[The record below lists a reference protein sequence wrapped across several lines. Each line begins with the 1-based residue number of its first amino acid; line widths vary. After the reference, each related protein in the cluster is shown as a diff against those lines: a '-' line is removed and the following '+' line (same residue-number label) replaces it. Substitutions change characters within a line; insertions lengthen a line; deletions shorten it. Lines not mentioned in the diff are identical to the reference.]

1 MIEQQ
6 ARGKAFAMNL
16 TRSVLLGII
25 LIVSASSTLAQLVNG
40 RLTTSF
46 YTLQRFD
53 TVGSSKTYLRA
64 YQTVQLSAAQGDFSL
79 HTMLQGAMNG
89 TNDFGDVGRIRFYN
103 LYLTWANIGR
113 ALDLNFGRQALYA
126 GVANGTID
134 GLLARAR
141 LWKNQITVTG
151 FGGATVN
158 SDFTGIRKNIHD
170 NYSIGGQVVTTALEG
185 ARVGISY
192 MNRHEERDPYWALRN
207 VDTTFAPRLVYIS
220 TDSPA
225 EEYGSADVYYTY
237 GSLFS
242 VYGRYDYDFNL
253 TRTSRGQGGARVNV
267 TDALSLTADYVYRA
281 PHIAYNS
288 IFSVFTSNS
297 TNEFEGGIDYSFNP
311 MLHAFARLGRVT
323 YTSTLEDKSTRWTL
337 GLNTGYGSFSYS
349 GGNGY
354 AGELQSVSL
363 QGSYPCFGRML
374 IPTLGLTYAS
384 YRLDPELSTDRDN
397 ALSVLLGAIVRPSS
411 SFSFDVQGQWLTN
424 KILNHDMRLQVRLMY
439 WFAQRLSIFKQ
450 EVNQ

>member
-1 MIEQQ
+1 MIAQQ

-16 TRSVLLGII
+16 TRSVLLCII
-25 LIVSASSTLAQLVNG
+25 LCVSASSTLAQLING

-46 YTLQRFD
+46 YTLERFD

-64 YQTVQLSAAQGDFSL
+64 YQTVQLSVAQGNVSL
-79 HTMLQGAMNG
+79 HTFLQGAMNG
-89 TNDFGDVGRIRFYN
+89 TNDFGDVGRVRFYN

-113 ALDLNFGRQALYA
+113 ALELNFGRQALYA
-126 GVANGTID
+126 GVAYGTID
-134 GLLARAR
+134 GLMAKAR
-141 LWKNQITVTG
+141 LWKDRVTVTG

-158 SDFTGIRKNIHD
+158 SDYTGIRKNIHD
-170 NYSIGGQVVTTALEG
+170 NYNIGGQVVTTALEG
-185 ARVGISY
+185 ARIGISY
-192 MNRHEERDPYWALRN
+192 MNRHEERDPYWALRAY
-207 VDTTFAPRLVYIS
+207 DTTFAPRLVYIN

-225 EEYGSADVYYTY
+225 EEYGSADVYYSY
-237 GSLFS
+237 GSLLS

-253 TRTSRGQGGARVNV
+253 TRTSRGQGGARINV
-267 TDALSLTADYVYRA
+267 TKALSLTADYVYRA

-297 TNEFEGGIDYSFNP
+297 TTELEGGVDYTFTP
-311 MLHAFARLGRVT
+311 LLHAFARLGRVT
-323 YTSTLEDKSTRWTL
+323 YTSTLEDKSTRWTV
-337 GLNTGYGSFSYS
+337 GLNAGYGSFSYS

-363 QGSYPCFGRML
+363 QGSYPLLNRML

-384 YRLDPELSTDRDN
+384 YRLDPEVSTDRDN
-397 ALSVLLGAIVRPSS
+397 ALSILLGAIVRPSN

-424 KILNHDMRLQVRLMY
+424 KILNRDMRLQVRLMY
-439 WFAQRLSIFKQ
+439 WFAQRLSILKQ